1 LIDDLKKE
9 NEDLKAQLKDNVN
22 VSKLDSNAT
31 QQFEKNPLDDKLKE
45 MEAGIKVLQDK
56 IASRDK
62 EVARLKEDLEN
73 ATRQTEAAVQRALA
87 NA

>member
-1 LIDDLKKE
+1 MIDDLKKE

>member
-1 LIDDLKKE
+1 MIDDLKRE

-62 EVARLKEDLEN
+62 
-73 ATRQTEAAVQRALA
+73 
-87 NA
+87 